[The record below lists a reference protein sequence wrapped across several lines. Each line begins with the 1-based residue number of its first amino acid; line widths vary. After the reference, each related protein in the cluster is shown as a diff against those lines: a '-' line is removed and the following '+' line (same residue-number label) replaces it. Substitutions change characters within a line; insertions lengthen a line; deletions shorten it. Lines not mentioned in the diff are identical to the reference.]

1 MMMDVDSSVKMHK
14 DFQNESACEERSYK
28 DAYQNMLSDGRL
40 APSAV
45 VNVWINTQAMLWWAV
60 FNTFFL
66 IKNLRLLKLM
76 AQSYMHLK
84 IVTKTMQTCLYVAT
98 KLNPSQAE
106 SMRQAR
112 V

>member
-1 MMMDVDSSVKMHK
+1 MMMDVESSVKMHK

-60 FNTFFL
+60 FNTFFGSR
-66 IKNLRLLKLM
+66 I
-76 AQSYMHLK
+76 
-84 IVTKTMQTCLYVAT
+84 CD
-98 KLNPSQAE
+98 
-106 SMRQAR
+106 
-112 V
+112 